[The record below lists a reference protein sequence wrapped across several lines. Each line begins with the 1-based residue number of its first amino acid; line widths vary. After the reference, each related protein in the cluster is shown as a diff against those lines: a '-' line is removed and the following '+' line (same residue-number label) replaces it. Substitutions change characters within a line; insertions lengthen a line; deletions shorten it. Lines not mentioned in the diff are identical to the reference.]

1 VEKPKGVYN
10 VEEKQREELQEAT
23 AENAEYIIEW
33 IKKKVNLVN
42 TGIINSNS
50 IDLAHY
56 ENLLDLYDVMRKKE
70 RLSMGELD
78 AVLLEL
84 AQMRKR

>member
-1 VEKPKGVYN
+1 
-10 VEEKQREELQEAT
+10 
-23 AENAEYIIEW
+23 
-33 IKKKVNLVN
+33 
-42 TGIINSNS
+42 
-50 IDLAHY
+50 
-56 ENLLDLYDVMRKKE
+56 MRKKE